1 MVISA
6 FLGVAANGL
15 IAVAAKF
22 SSIYTTAFSIFNTS
36 WTEQVVLHYKDE
48 GGAEYI
54 CNMFDRMV
62 TFFGCIAV
70 GIVACMPFAFNI
82 MVNEKFS
89 EAYNLVPLYMIAVFF
104 NAIIGMIS
112 AIYLIENE
120 TKRVATSTMV
130 AAAINLLVDIA
141 LVRFIGSYAAPISS
155 ICGYATISFWR
166 LYDVNKRH
174 CKIGMSLRKVIALL
188 LGLFITMVSYFSPY
202 KIIQIVVLV
211 VVAVGSCLLNKE
223 FLNEFFMLL
232 VSKTKK

>member
-1 MVISA
+1 
-6 FLGVAANGL
+6 
-15 IAVAAKF
+15 
-22 SSIYTTAFSIFNTS
+22 
-36 WTEQVVLHYKDE
+36 
-48 GGAEYI
+48 
-54 CNMFDRMV
+54 
-62 TFFGCIAV
+62 
-70 GIVACMPFAFNI
+70 
-82 MVNEKFS
+82 MVNEQFS

-120 TKRVATSTMV
+120 TKRVAISTMV

-174 CKIGMSLRKVIALL
+174 CKIGMSFRKVIALL
-188 LGLFITMVSYFSPY
+188 LALFITMVSYYSSY

-232 VSKTKK
+232 VSKIKK

>member
-1 MVISA
+1 
-6 FLGVAANGL
+6 
-15 IAVAAKF
+15 
-22 SSIYTTAFSIFNTS
+22 
-36 WTEQVVLHYKDE
+36 
-48 GGAEYI
+48 
-54 CNMFDRMV
+54 MFDRMV

-70 GIVACMPFAFNI
+70 GIVACMPFVFNI
-82 MVNEKFS
+82 MVNEQFS

-120 TKRVATSTMV
+120 TKRVAISTMV

-174 CKIGMSLRKVIALL
+174 CKIGMSFRKVIALL
-188 LGLFITMVSYFSPY
+188 LALFITMVSYYSSY

-232 VSKTKK
+232 VSKIKK